1 MAFNELHFGVLKYLG
16 HSACIMMQVAN
27 VINMIQLNEAA

>member
-27 VINMIQLNEAA
+27 VII